1 MYKGDSRDD
10 AFDAK
15 TVENI
20 FSRVELS
27 EEELEKL
34 LAAAIES
41 GRLQTLQF
49 LIGQSVKLS
58 TAEGAWWR
66 SSQLWQRFLGDTFEE
81 ALEANSES
89 SIYEWLIEH
98 GLDLQKMPL
107 CEKLRRQYDY
117 NPSLVHFAVI
127 KGAVTV

>member
-81 ALEANSES
+81 ALEAKSDS
-89 SIYEWLIEH
+89 SIFE
-98 GLDLQKMPL
+98 
-107 CEKLRRQYDY
+107 
-117 NPSLVHFAVI
+117 
-127 KGAVTV
+127 